1 MNNSDFQF
9 DKVSKKIIEE
19 LQEDAR
25 ISNLD
30 LAEKVHLSPSACLKR
45 TKKLEEQGY
54 IRHYTTD
61 LDLSCVCAHIMAIAY
76 IELSENQGMKANI
89 SFEREIKKL
98 PQAVESYKVTGHTD
112 YVTHFICKDIEEF
125 NAIVEKLLAND
136 IGIAKIKSDIVLSI
150 PKPFEGYPLNELN
163 WLNEK

>member
-1 MNNSDFQF
+1 MNSNEFQF
-9 DKVSKKIIEE
+9 DKVSKKIIEA

-76 IELSENQGMKANI
+76 IELAENQGMKANI
-89 SFEREIKKL
+89 NFEKEMSKHISK
-98 PQAVESYKVTGHTD
+98 
-112 YVTHFICKDIEEF
+112 
-125 NAIVEKLLAND
+125 
-136 IGIAKIKSDIVLSI
+136 
-150 PKPFEGYPLNELN
+150 
-163 WLNEK
+163 